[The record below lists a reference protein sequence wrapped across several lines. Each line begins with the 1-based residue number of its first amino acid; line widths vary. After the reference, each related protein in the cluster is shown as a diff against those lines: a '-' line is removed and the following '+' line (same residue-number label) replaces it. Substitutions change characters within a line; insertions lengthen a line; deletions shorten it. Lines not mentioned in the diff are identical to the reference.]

1 MTGPTPDELVASIP
15 ARIAE
20 RSPDATALVFG
31 ERTTSFGELN
41 ERSSRAANALV
52 ALGVRPGDR
61 VAILAKDSDDLIE
74 LIFGIAKARAV
85 FLGINWRLAPPE
97 VRFILEDSEAAVLFV
112 GREFQ
117 GLAAELLA
125 TSPKLTQVVTLGGK
139 REQWPDYRSW
149 RDLQPSTDP
158 GLGGE
163 PEDIVAQMYTSG
175 TTGNPKGVQLANR
188 SFFAVMRELAR
199 AEDPWIH
206 WSADDVALHNLP
218 SFHIQGLW
226 WLVTTLNTGASLV
239 VMEQWA
245 ANQALKLIE
254 REGVTKAFFVPAM
267 IQMMLL
273 EPDCARTDFG
283 SMTHLLYGGAPMAAA
298 LLERSMETTR
308 CPHVQ
313 IYGMTETGNTATC
326 LRVEEHRAGNPK
338 LRSAGRP
345 YPSVRI
351 KIVDRAGVELPPRQ
365 AGEICVHSPAN
376 MIGYWRREDANRSTL
391 VDGWVHTGDAGYLDE
406 DGYVYV
412 CDRIKDMIIYA
423 GENVYPAE
431 VEAALCAH
439 PAVADI
445 AVFGIPDERW
455 GELVHAVVV
464 PRAESK
470 LALSD
475 LQQFARGRLAEFKI
489 PRSMTFVEA
498 LPRTS
503 SGKVQKGKL
512 RATHWAGQT
521 RRI

>member
-1 MTGPTPDELVASIP
+1 MTAPTTDEVVAKIP
-15 ARIAE
+15 ARVAQRTPE
-20 RSPDATALVFG
+20 AAALVFG
-31 ERTTSFGELN
+31 ERTTTFAELN
-41 ERSSRAANALV
+41 DRSSRAANALI
-52 ALGVRPGDR
+52 ALGVSRGDR

-125 TSPKLTQVVTLGGK
+125 SSPKLKHVVTLGGR
-139 REQWPDYRSW
+139 REGWADYRSW
-149 RDLQPSTDP
+149 RDAQPPTDP
-158 GLGGE
+158 GCGGE

-199 AEDPWIH
+199 AGDPWIH

-218 SFHIQGLW
+218 TFHIQGLW

-239 VMEQWA
+239 VMEQWG
-245 ANQALKLIE
+245 ANQALHLIE
-254 REGVTKAFFVPAM
+254 AERVTKAFFVPAM

-273 EPDCARTDFG
+273 EPDCSRTDFS

-298 LLERSMETTR
+298 LLERSMETLR

-313 IYGMTETGNTATC
+313 IYGMTETGNTMTC
-326 LRVEEHRAGNPK
+326 LRAEEHQPGNPR

-345 YPSVRI
+345 YPKVRI
-351 KIVDRAGVELPPRQ
+351 KIVDQNGAELPPRQ
-365 AGEICVHSPAN
+365 TGEICAHSPAN
-376 MIGYWRREDANRSTL
+376 MVGYWRREDANRTTL

-464 PRAESK
+464 TRADSK

-475 LQQFARGRLAEFKI
+475 LQQFAKGRLAEFKI
-489 PRSMTFVEA
+489 PRSITFA
-498 LPRTS
+498 DTLPRTS

-512 RATHWAGQT
+512 RATHWDGQS